1 MLYESSATLLSW
13 GQDTYRWEEDMTS
26 TNSLSIFFI
35 ESSIGSFLR
44 LICY

>member
-26 TNSLSIFFI
+26 TN
-35 ESSIGSFLR
+35 FLR
-44 LICY
+44 IFLLNQV